1 MLSVAFL
8 LFCVIS
14 KIGALPQTITSDYF
28 ELSVVHFNDFHARFE
43 QTSPD
48 GNSCKNETECIGG
61 FSRLYSKINSLL
73 EEKPKSVLL
82 NAGDNYQGTLYYTV
96 GHWNI
101 TQEFMNKL
109 PIDAEV
115 LGNHEFDDGVAGIV
129 PYIKSIQHP
138 IIVSNIDDSLE
149 PSMQGIYQKSTIIER
164 NGKKIGIIGVITSE
178 CAKLSSTGDLKF
190 FDESTS
196 VNAEAER
203 LVKEE
208 NVFTIIVLSHSGYE
222 VDQEIAQNAHEKI
235 SLIVGGHS
243 HTFLWTGDNPPG
255 PDPVGGP
262 YPTIVKSNQGHN
274 VLVTQAS
281 AYCKYVGNITVYLDH
296 NGEIADYTGAPIFLA
311 NNLPQDPQINKDLQ
325 PWKEEVDKQ
334 GNKVLGSTLVDLS
347 FEGCYT
353 HECTLGNFIADASVF
368 AFTKSPP
375 EGAWT
380 EASIGLANAGGLR
393 TTIRTGNITYADI
406 KTSQPFSNTI
416 DFGQLYGKY
425 LKETF
430 ERCTLEYHAGR
441 TEASTTLL
449 QVSGIIVEYDF
460 AKPEGERVISLKAR
474 CHNCT
479 VPVYEDVEMD
489 KLYNLAMNSY
499 MAEGGDGFDIIG
511 KNLINKK
518 KGLVDV
524 DVFVDYIAHRSPI
537 FEEEGGRIILH
548 NAENSYV
555 IRR

>member
-1 MLSVAFL
+1 MLSVALL
-8 LFCVIS
+8 LFCVIWN
-14 KIGALPQTITSDYF
+14 IGALPQTITSDYF
-28 ELSVVHFNDFHARFE
+28 ELSVVHFNDFHARFD

-48 GNSCKNETECIGG
+48 GETCKNEKECIGG
-61 FSRLYSKINSLL
+61 FSRLYSQINSLL
-73 EEKPKSVLL
+73 DEKPKSVLL

-96 GHWNI
+96 GKWNI

-115 LGNHEFDDGVAGIV
+115 LGNHEFDDGIAGIV
-129 PYIKSIQHP
+129 PYIKSLQHP

-149 PSMQGIYQKSTIIER
+149 PTMQGIYQKSTIIER
-164 NGKKIGIIGVITSE
+164 DGKKIGIIGVTTSD
-178 CAKLSSTGDLKF
+178 CPKLSSTGDLKF

-203 LVKEE
+203 LIKEE
-208 NVFTIIVLSHSGYE
+208 NVFTIIVLSHSGYD
-222 VDQEIAQNAHEKI
+222 VDLRIAQNAHEKI

-281 AYCKYVGNITVYLDH
+281 AYCKYVGNITVYLDN

-311 NNLPQDPQINKDLQ
+311 HELPQDAQINKDLQ

-334 GNKVLGSTLVDLS
+334 GDKVLGATLVDLS

-353 HECTLGNFIADASVF
+353 HECTLGNFIADASVY
-368 AFTKSPP
+368 AYTKSPP
-375 EGAWT
+375 EGSWT
-380 EASIGLANAGGLR
+380 EASIGLVNAGALR
-393 TTIRTGNITYADI
+393 TSIRRGNITYADI
-406 KTSQPFSNTI
+406 KTSQPFGNTI
-416 DFGQLYGKY
+416 DFGQLFGRD

-430 ERCTLEYHAGR
+430 EHCTLEYHSGR
-441 TEASTTLL
+441 TSASTTLL
-449 QVSGIIVEYDF
+449 QVSGIIVEFDF
-460 AKPEGERVISLKAR
+460 SKPEGERVISLKAR

-479 VPVYEDVEMD
+479 VPVYEDVEED
-489 KLYNLAMNSY
+489 KLYNLAINSY
-499 MAEGGDGFDIIG
+499 MAQGGDGFDIIG
-511 KNLINKK
+511 KNLINRKR
-518 KGLVDV
+518 GQVDV
-524 DVFVDYIAHRSPI
+524 DVYVDYISHRSPI
-537 FEEEGGRIILH
+537 FQEEGGRVILH
-548 NAENSYV
+548 NVENSFV
-555 IRR
+555 IRK